1 MLSSVNSQRQA
12 RSEFYETF
20 KANKEIG
27 RKTQNVGVTGILFD
41 SKANCNV
48 VIKPTNN
55 CTPLE
60 YSGTFHV
67 CVQD

>member
-20 KANKEIG
+20 KANPEMG
-27 RKTQNVGVTGILFD
+27 RKTQNVGVTGILFPSKID

-48 VIKPTNN
+48 VTKPTNN

-60 YSGTFHV
+60 LRI
-67 CVQD
+67 Q